1 MAAKPSF
8 ELRLRVLNAVYEA
21 PGNTV
26 RERIKCAAAKTFA
39 DVLSG
44 QTFQF
49 TWRTSH
55 HCKTRQT
62 PAWSLP

>member
-8 ELRLRVLNAVYEA
+8 ELRLRVLSAVYDA

-26 RERIKCAAAKTFA
+26 RERIKCTAAKTFA
-39 DVLSG
+39 DVMTG
-44 QTFQF
+44 QTYQF

-62 PAWSLP
+62 LSW